1 MPGQLHAACDFRS
14 FTLTKLKINW
24 KPEKR
29 NLPGFDIYLKYL
41 IILVCAEQCCETSFL
56 SLKVIRTFF
65 YTNRQTCQDW
75 LTRIRLSIMRVG
87 LLAGQPAVTVRHG
100 FDLLTEMKT
109 NNSIS
114 QVLFSNSKSSCMWNN
129 ELFKATFL
137 ICMFLSW
144 LWCCGLEVRML

>member
-1 MPGQLHAACDFRS
+1 MPGQLHAACDFRPL
-14 FTLTKLKINW
+14 TLIKLKINW
-24 KPEKR
+24 KLEKR
-29 NLPGFDIYLKYL
+29 NLPAFVINLKYL
-41 IILVCAEQCCETSFL
+41 TILVCAEECCCQTSFL

-114 QVLFSNSKSSCMWNN
+114 QVLSFSNSVDYCRSSHHDSLK
-129 ELFKATFL
+129 EL
-137 ICMFLSW
+137 S
-144 LWCCGLEVRML
+144 

>member
-1 MPGQLHAACDFRS
+1 MVYSQFILKLLACQCFWPVACYIWIQTCS
-14 FTLTKLKINW
+14 LINLKINW
-24 KPEKR
+24 ELEKI
-29 NLPGFDIYLKYL
+29 NLPAFDINLKYL
-41 IILVCAEQCCETSFL
+41 TVLVCAEECCCETSFL

-114 QVLFSNSKSSCMWNN
+114 QVLSFQ
-129 ELFKATFL
+129 T
-137 ICMFLSW
+137 
-144 LWCCGLEVRML
+144 LWTTAEIFTMIFEKK